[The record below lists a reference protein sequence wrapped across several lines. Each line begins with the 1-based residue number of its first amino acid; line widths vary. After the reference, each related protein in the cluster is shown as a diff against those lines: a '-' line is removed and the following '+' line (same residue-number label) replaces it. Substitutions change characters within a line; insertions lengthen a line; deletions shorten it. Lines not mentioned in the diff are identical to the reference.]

1 MSKAERLE
9 MWEEAHRKT
18 IGLFFEREVIG
29 LL

>member
-18 IGLFFEREVIG
+18 IGLFFESEVIG

>member
-18 IGLFFEREVIG
+18 IGLLFERDIIG
-29 LL
+29 VL

>member
-9 MWEEAHRKT
+9 MFEAAHRKT
-18 IGLFFEREVIG
+18 IGLLFEREVIG

>member
-18 IGLFFEREVIG
+18 IGLLFEREVIG
-29 LL
+29 VL